1 MSGVDLERLLASL
14 PERPEAKIE
23 SPRGSVIKR
32 RPDGGVDFV
41 SPVPVPYNYGC
52 IPGHRS
58 EDGDEL
64 DAIVLGERRP
74 AGARVRLPVRAVVE
88 FIDAGRSDPKIV
100 LSARP
105 LRRVEW
111 LGLWAFFLVYSP
123 PKRALSRWRGESG
136 RTRIIAVHRVV

>member
-1 MSGVDLERLLASL
+1 MDLERLLASL

-23 SPRGSVIKR
+23 SPRGSIVKR

-88 FIDAGRSDPKIV
+88 FIDAGQSDPKVV
-100 LSARP
+100 LSVRP
-105 LRRVEW
+105 LTRLEW
-111 LGLWAFFLVYSP
+111 LGLWTFFVVYAP
-123 PKRALSRWRGESG
+123 PKRLLARLRRRAGV
-136 RTRIIAVHRVV
+136 TRLVAVHRVDS